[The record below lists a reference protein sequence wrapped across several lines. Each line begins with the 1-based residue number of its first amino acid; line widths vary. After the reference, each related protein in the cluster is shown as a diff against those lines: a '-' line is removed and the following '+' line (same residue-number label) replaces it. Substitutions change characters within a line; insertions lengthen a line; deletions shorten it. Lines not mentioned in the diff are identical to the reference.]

1 MRKYLVMLLLLVV
14 CGGTSLAQTMS
25 DEQVVEYVLQQ
36 QEKGM
41 SQNDIVKNLIR
52 RGVTMPS
59 PSTPPTR
66 FTVFFTPPLAKVAT

>member
-52 RGVTMPS
+52 RGVTME
-59 PSTPPTR
+59 
-66 FTVFFTPPLAKVAT
+66 

>member
-36 QEKGM
+36 QEIGM

-52 RGVTMPS
+52 RGVTMEQVN
-59 PSTPPTR
+59 R
-66 FTVFFTPPLAKVAT
+66 LKAKYSKQE